1 MNDTKDL
8 LRTGFVIY
16 CVYAIYSSLV
26 VFFRPNNPGVVF
38 GSLRIPILV
47 FLYFLA
53 PCVSLYL
60 HYRAFWNTHAGTFW
74 VGLTLVFPLSFFIM
88 LYFLSSPDWPVG
100 AVLQLQ
106 KMPSSV
112 VIVLLSLNMAVS
124 VVVAGGSAI
133 TLYLRPA
140 AIESSARAQEYK
152 NATDNIAKLQNEEK
166 AQQAQVE
173 GIKREA
179 TSAVFQNWSDILK
192 VFISLLT
199 AVVTFATSMITLNS
213 K

>member
-1 MNDTKDL
+1 
-8 LRTGFVIY
+8 
-16 CVYAIYSSLV
+16 
-26 VFFRPNNPGVVF
+26 
-38 GSLRIPILV
+38 
-47 FLYFLA
+47 
-53 PCVSLYL
+53 
-60 HYRAFWNTHAGTFW
+60 
-74 VGLTLVFPLSFFIM
+74 M

-106 KMPSSV
+106 KMPPSV
-112 VIVLLSLNMAVS
+112 VIVLLSLNMAIS

-140 AIESSARAQEYK
+140 AIESSARAQEYQ

-192 VFISLLT
+192 VFIPLLT
-199 AVVTFATSMITLNS
+199 AVVTFATSMITL
-213 K
+213 KAK